1 MKKKIYIIGSGW
13 ATKGFLDNIDFNLY
27 DVHVLSNNE
36 NFIYQPFLASSLLN
50 NEKTNFNL
58 KQQYPS
64 IQFEKAH
71 VTNFNFKN
79 NKIITQ
85 FKESEEYDYLI
96 LCHGS
101 VINDF
106 NIKGLK
112 ENSYYLK
119 NEYDAIQIK
128 NIISKL
134 SNDSHIAV
142 MGCGLTGTE
151 IIGHLI
157 DNNKYN
163 IHAIDGL
170 PSPLNIFN
178 EKMRLYTLNLWKKH
192 NINLHFGSFVKNM
205 DDKHIYLN
213 NEI

>member
-36 NFIYQPFLASSLLN
+36 NFVYQPFLASSLLN

-58 KQQYPS
+58 KEQYPS
-64 IQFEKAH
+64 IQFKKVN
-71 VTNFNFKN
+71 VTDFNFKN

-128 NIISKL
+128 NIIS
-134 SNDSHIAV
+134 DIRIV
-142 MGCGLTGTE
+142 M
-151 IIGHLI
+151 
-157 DNNKYN
+157 
-163 IHAIDGL
+163 
-170 PSPLNIFN
+170 
-178 EKMRLYTLNLWKKH
+178 
-192 NINLHFGSFVKNM
+192 
-205 DDKHIYLN
+205 
-213 NEI
+213 